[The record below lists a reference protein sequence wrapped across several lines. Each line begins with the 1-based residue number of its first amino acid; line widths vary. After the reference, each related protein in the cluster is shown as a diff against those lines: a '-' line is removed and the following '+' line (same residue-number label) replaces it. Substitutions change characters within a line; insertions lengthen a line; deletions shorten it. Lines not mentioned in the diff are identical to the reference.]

1 MPTKAELEAHAKTL
15 QEQADEAAAAAAAAK
30 EEAAKPRTGDSV
42 FMELLH
48 AIVMHI
54 GNPPRVQALFKELSD
69 MKEPAE
75 KPIEL
80 KPEEAHDATNG
91 HTS

>member
-15 QEQADEAAAAAAAAK
+15 QEQADEAAKAAAAAK
-30 EEAAKPRTGDSV
+30 EEAAKPRTADDV
-42 FMELLH
+42 FNELLH
-48 AIVMHI
+48 AILMHI
-54 GNPPRVQALFKELSD
+54 GNPPRAAALYKELQD
-69 MKEPAE
+69 MSASAP

-80 KPEEAHDATNG
+80 VPEAAHDATDG

>member
-1 MPTKAELEAHAKTL
+1 MPTKAELTAEAERL
-15 QEQADEAAAAAAAAK
+15 QAQADEAAKAAAAAK
-30 EEAAKPRTGDSV
+30 EEAAKPRTPEGV
-42 FMELLH
+42 FHELLH
-48 AIVMHI
+48 AILMHI
-54 GNPPRVQALFKELSD
+54 GNPPRAAALYKELQD
-69 MKEPAE
+69 LTAAAP